1 MTTLAR
7 ANTKEAQLRR
17 LIETAQAAGLTIH
30 EIIVGPREMRLR
42 TQPLGKS
49 IEPEDAADRWLR
61 ERRRAREVAEEVPHG

>member
-49 IEPEDAADRWLR
+49 H
-61 ERRRAREVAEEVPHG
+61 RARGCCRPVAEGAAPCA